1 MNHHGLT
8 ALLVGAQDG
17 LRKVLRQYIDEVRR
31 SRRETFDAIDVSGD
45 GVLDKEEVT
54 EHLESRGLRLSA
66 EQLDTVFGQMDSDS
80 SGCT

>member
-1 MNHHGLT
+1 M
-8 ALLVGAQDG
+8 LVGAQDG

-45 GVLDKEEVT
+45 GVLDKEEVS

-66 EQLDTVFGQMDSDS
+66 EQLEKVFGQMDSDS
-80 SGCT
+80 SGCA

>member
-8 ALLVGAQDG
+8 ALVGAQDG

-31 SRRETFDAIDVSGD
+31 SRRETFDAIDVSGG
-45 GVLDKEEVT
+45 GVLDKEEVS

-80 SGCT
+80 SGCA

>member
-45 GVLDKEEVT
+45 GVLDKEEVS

-80 SGCT
+80 SGCA

>member
-1 MNHHGLT
+1 MNRHGLT
-8 ALLVGAQDG
+8 ALLAGAQDG

-45 GVLDKEEVT
+45 GVLDKEEVS

-66 EQLDTVFGQMDSDS
+66 EQLETIFGQMDSDR
-80 SGCT
+80 SGCA

>member
-1 MNHHGLT
+1 MNHYGLT

-45 GVLDKEEVT
+45 GVLDKEEVS

-80 SGCT
+80 SGCA

>member
-1 MNHHGLT
+1 M
-8 ALLVGAQDG
+8 VGAQDG

-80 SGCT
+80 SGCA

>member
-1 MNHHGLT
+1 M
-8 ALLVGAQDG
+8 AGAQDG

-45 GVLDKEEVT
+45 GVLDKEEVS

-80 SGCT
+80 SGCV